1 MNQGYIEEV
10 YKIASSLEG
19 ITTYISK
26 KSEEEELRSKRINKE
41 LEIREKRLVKSIISI
56 VDNIK
61 YIHDFS
67 QKSNNEVLNDAMNNL
82 LNTVKKAMVNVDILL
97 IDGKETFLMKAYMS
111 VLVLFG
117 MTKEKIMR

>member
-10 YKIASSLEG
+10 YKIASSLEW

-61 YIHDFS
+61 YIYDFS
-67 QKSNNEVLNDAMNNL
+67 QKSNNEVLNEAMNNL
-82 LNTVKKAMVNVDILL
+82 LNTVKRAMVNVDILL

>member
-1 MNQGYIEEV
+1 MKIWIKDILKRSI
-10 YKIASSLEG
+10 KIASSLEG

-61 YIHDFS
+61 YIYDFS
-67 QKSNNEVLNDAMNNL
+67 QKSSNEVLNEAMNNL
-82 LNTVKKAMVNVDILL
+82 LNTVKRAMVNVDILL
-97 IDGKETFLMKAYMS
+97 IDGKETRF
-111 VLVLFG
+111 
-117 MTKEKIMR
+117 